1 MWVAWPAF
9 LVAGVL
15 EMMVFAVL
23 DPQSLSLFGETVNW
37 SREAIY
43 SVTFL
48 IFWLMLMLSSALTLM
63 LARPAR
69 DVNGFDRPDVVQPS
83 PDWTPRICSNEI
95 GAEGADE
102 QEVRKKGD
110 EP

>member
-1 MWVAWPAF
+1 MNRERHPQAHAARGRGWMWVAWPAF

-23 DPQSLSLFGETVNW
+23 DPESLSLFGDTVSW

-43 SVTFL
+43 SITFL

-69 DVNGFDRPDVVQPS
+69 DVNGFDHPEVVQPP
-83 PDWTPRICSNEI
+83 PDWTPP
-95 GAEGADE
+95 D
-102 QEVRKKGD
+102 VMK
-110 EP
+110 

>member
-1 MWVAWPAF
+1 MMRTNLMVVAWPAF

-23 DPQSLSLFGETVNW
+23 DPQTLTLFGEQVDW

-43 SVTFL
+43 TISFF
-48 IFWLMLMLSSALTLM
+48 IFWVMLMLSSALTLM

-69 DVNGFDRPDVVQPS
+69 AVNGFDHPDAVQP
-83 PDWTPRICSNEI
+83 PADWTPPEI
-95 GAEGADE
+95 L
-102 QEVRKKGD
+102 R
-110 EP
+110 

>member
-1 MWVAWPAF
+1 MSLRERLMWVMWPAF

-23 DPQSLSLFGETVNW
+23 DPQTLTLFGEQVDW

-43 SVTFL
+43 TVTFF
-48 IFWLMLMLSSALTLM
+48 IFWFMLMVSGGLTLL

-69 DVNGFDRPDVVQPS
+69 DVNGFDHRAVVQP
-83 PDWTPRICSNEI
+83 PADWTPPEI
-95 GAEGADE
+95 L
-102 QEVRKKGD
+102 K
-110 EP
+110 

>member
-1 MWVAWPAF
+1 MSGEQIPRLPQAARGRSWMWVAWPAF

-43 SVTFL
+43 SVT
-48 IFWLMLMLSSALTLM
+48 S
-63 LARPAR
+63 
-69 DVNGFDRPDVVQPS
+69 
-83 PDWTPRICSNEI
+83 
-95 GAEGADE
+95 
-102 QEVRKKGD
+102 
-110 EP
+110 